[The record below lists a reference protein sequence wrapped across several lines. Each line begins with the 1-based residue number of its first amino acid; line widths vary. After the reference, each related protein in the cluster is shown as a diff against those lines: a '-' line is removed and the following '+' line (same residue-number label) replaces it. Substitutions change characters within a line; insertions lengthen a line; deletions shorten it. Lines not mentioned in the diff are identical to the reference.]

1 MFLPRLNKTQDL
13 NRGLRA
19 WESLLCLSSKKGV
32 HLQCTNAPS
41 VIRIDNIGPIF
52 PWFSPYN
59 SLIISFHKYNS
70 MIFHMF
76 QPFFLSFFQ
85 QSLSCSLHTGPKAS
99 LDTASSTGG
108 TDCGAGGSG
117 ELAGSWF
124 VGIHSMNSVPIFDDE
139 SCGCSVTR
147 YPVPSSVILR
157 LGILILAESLWGSW
171 KRGKNS
177 VALLKKKL
185 QKLDKDAVKEKS
197 LSGKGEALKK
207 WRINIG
213 WFNR

>member
-1 MFLPRLNKTQDL
+1 MFLPRLNKTQDF

-117 ELAGSWF
+117 ALAGSWF

-157 LGILILAESLWGSW
+157 LGILILAESLWVHESAA
-171 KRGKNS
+171 KTRLLCRRRNYKNWTRM
-177 VALLKKKL
+177 L
-185 QKLDKDAVKEKS
+185 
-197 LSGKGEALKK
+197 
-207 WRINIG
+207 
-213 WFNR
+213 